1 MPSAPSI
8 GKTSNTKNTEEE
20 NLEPFAKIDEVM
32 PKSPAEKS
40 GLKIGDKLLKFG
52 SVKYR
57 NHRNLQAIPDVVIN
71 NLNNKVIV
79 VVKREGMSENVILNL
94 IPQIWDGKG
103 YLGYIFSIIFCFNR
117 CHLIPL

>member
-1 MPSAPSI
+1 M
-8 GKTSNTKNTEEE
+8 T
-20 NLEPFAKIDEVM
+20 
-32 PKSPAEKS
+32 KSPAEKS

-52 SVKYR
+52 SVTYK
-57 NHRNLQAIPDVVIN
+57 NHRNLQAIPDVVLN

-103 YLGYIFSIIFCFNR
+103 YLGYIFSIIVFVNR
-117 CHLIPL
+117 CHLIPI